1 MAISRRAVLLQGTAL
16 IGSVPFL
23 GPVAFAA
30 ADPDGAVGFAG
41 DNIVQLTVVD
51 TLFDISKT
59 VPVSQKDDRSW
70 SPDPFNSF
78 GALGRLNGVE
88 GYFSGDANPTQPQ
101 RFTPMSTIVPG
112 SQLSGFQT
120 SNGLFQRGIP
130 VDRPD
135 EWRVSID
142 GDPAGVV
149 SVYRKSIPIRTRAV
163 AKRDWQSS
171 KRHNLTLV
179 LDRAIPEGAQVLL
192 EGPSIPVARQR
203 KSPKLFSEAL
213 HVCHA
218 GYPLSGPKKAY
229 VGAWWGHDADGRPG
243 NTDALLSPDTTW
255 AVISTADGAEVQSGT
270 LTLAKPAS
278 EPHRKGQNFNGCD
291 IYVADFSDIDA
302 DGEYVLHV
310 DGFGRS
316 FPFRITPAPYAE
328 ALRLAARW
336 YFRQRSGCE
345 IAEPFGEGRPRPRNG
360 HPEDGLTVWQTD
372 IRLGETGEGYSK
384 AGAAELLSEQPV
396 GVTGLDG
403 IPVSARAQAN
413 PDAWGGWHDAG
424 DWDRRIQHMDAVFH
438 IANIVEVL
446 DHTRSLNLNLPESG
460 KPFAH
465 PDVLAR
471 KDSADRGDG
480 MTVLPDL
487 IHEALWGIS
496 LWRRTQGA
504 DGAVI
509 GGVEYSNPGII
520 GSVSWNPVQIAYAYG
535 PEDWAAYNFA
545 LSAAKLGHVIKHT
558 CGDPILG
565 DTLMDEAVRAW
576 RWAERDFMS
585 EKPGGRDAKAEK
597 VTAQARVAAAAAVYR
612 ASGDTEARDVFEG
625 HNPFVARA
633 DNPAQGIKKGY
644 YPHAYVEYVLAA
656 REGRLADP
664 EIVVA
669 IEGWIGYRAKR
680 TDRMGADYGL
690 HSTDTYPWGRG
701 WLRFGPGSNWR
712 AEEFA
717 LYQAVN
723 GALPPQMADA
733 VTEGM
738 WFGLGC
744 NPSNTSFVQGLGH
757 RDFSDPLMLDMVT
770 DPPIPG
776 QISFGVAGGKLHQW
790 EQRKTA
796 DAIFP
801 AEQDDWPVYAQIF
814 ESQSIAICA
823 EHGIKS
829 NALEWLV
836 ACAMV
841 NQNGSEPSQ

>member
-1 MAISRRAVLLQGTAL
+1 MAFSRRAVLLQGTAIL
-16 IGSVPFL
+16 ASVPFL
-23 GPVAFAA
+23 GPMALAGT
-30 ADPDGAVGFAG
+30 DSNGAVGFVG
-41 DNIVQLTVVD
+41 DNIVQLTVID
-51 TLFDISKT
+51 TLFDTSPT
-59 VPVSQKDDRSW
+59 VSVSQKDDRRW
-70 SPDPFNSF
+70 SPDPFDSF
-78 GALGRLNGVE
+78 GAMGRFNGVE
-88 GYFSGDANPTQPQ
+88 GYFSGDTNPSQPQ
-101 RFTPMSTIVPG
+101 RFTAWPRIVPD
-112 SQLSGFQT
+112 SQWTGFNA
-120 SNGLFQRGIP
+120 SNGFFQRGAP
-130 VDRPD
+130 VDQPG
-135 EWRVSID
+135 EWRVTID

-149 SVYRKSIPIRTRAV
+149 SVYRKTVPIRTLAV
-163 AKRDWQSS
+163 AKREWQST

-179 LDRAIPEGAQVLL
+179 LDRAIPDGAQVLL
-192 EGPSIPVARQR
+192 EGPSIPAVKQSR
-203 KSPKLFSEAL
+203 SPKLFNEAL

-229 VGAWWGHDADGRPG
+229 VGAWWGHDADGRSG
-243 NTDALLSPDTTW
+243 SSDALLSPETTW
-255 AVISTADGAEVQSGT
+255 TVISTADGAKVQSGS
-270 LTLAKPAS
+270 LMLAKPAS
-278 EPHRKGQNFNGCD
+278 DPHRKGQNFNGCD
-291 IYVADFSDIDA
+291 IYEADFSGIDTE
-302 DGEYVLHV
+302 GEYILQV
-310 DGFGRS
+310 DGFGQS
-316 FPFRITPAPYAE
+316 FPFRISAAPYAE

-336 YFRQRSGCE
+336 YFHQRSGCE
-345 IAEPFGEGRPRPRNG
+345 ITEPYGEGRTRPRNG

-372 IRLGETGEGYSK
+372 VRLGDTGEGYGKTS
-384 AGAAELLSEQPV
+384 ATQLLSEQPV

-403 IPVSARAQAN
+403 VPVSARAQAN

-424 DWDRRIQHMDAVFH
+424 DWDRRIQHMDVVFH
-438 IANIVEVL
+438 MADIVEL
-446 DHTRSLNLNLPESG
+446 FDHTRSLHLNLPESG

-471 KDSADRGDG
+471 KNAADRGDG

-509 GGVEYSNPGII
+509 GGVEYSNPGIF

-565 DTLMDEAVRAW
+565 DALMEEAAQAW
-576 RWAERDFMS
+576 RWAEQDFLS
-585 EKPGGRDAKAEK
+585 EKRGARDPEAEE
-597 VTAQARVAAAAAVYR
+597 VTAQARVAAAAVLYR
-612 ASGDTEARDVFEG
+612 ASGDTAARDVFEG
-625 HNPFVARA
+625 HNPFVPRS
-633 DNPAQGIKKGY
+633 DTPAQGIKKGH
-644 YPHAYVEYVLAA
+644 YPHAYAEYVLAA
-656 REGRLADP
+656 RDGRLTDP
-664 EIVVA
+664 EIVAA

-680 TDRMGADYGL
+680 SDRMGADYGL

-712 AEEFA
+712 AGEFA
-717 LYQAVN
+717 LYHAVN
-723 GALPPQMADA
+723 GELPPQMADA
-733 VTEGM
+733 VAEGM

-757 RDFSDPLMLDMVT
+757 RDFSDPLMLDPNE

-796 DAIFP
+796 GAIFP
-801 AEQDDWPVYAQIF
+801 AEQDHWPIYAQIF
-814 ESQSIAICA
+814 ESRSIAICA

-836 ACAMV
+836 ACALV
-841 NQNGSEPSQ
+841 NQHGPEPSQ